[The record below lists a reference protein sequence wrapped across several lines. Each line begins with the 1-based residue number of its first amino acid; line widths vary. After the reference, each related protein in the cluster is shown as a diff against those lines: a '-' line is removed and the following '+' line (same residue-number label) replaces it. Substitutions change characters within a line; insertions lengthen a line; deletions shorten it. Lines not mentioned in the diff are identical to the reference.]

1 MAKLENLFVEK
12 AMIRIQ
18 VKSLEDQLQ
27 LFALGRDHADQRQTR
42 DVATHGE
49 TGHRH
54 TALPVLP
61 ALPVFPT
68 GLTQAVAEFH
78 HVLKNPQHVNHLV
91 VLENAVGL
99 WIQQCLHQ
107 RRLRDHHVFSRTA
120 FPQQELPKVANEA
133 GSEFSLET
141 VHSLFFLS
149 FIHFSQSPDESADVR
164 TDSGLLSIPSFQD
177 KAHRMD
183 RPLHQQSFEGVHG
196 HFSMASTDLPEDV
209 SASTLVK
216 RKVDHPENF
225 AELDEG
231 NGMFTSNCHVQAAEA
246 LEEANLDLL
255 PEVHHRFRCSV
266 RGQFQ
271 MFAPFLAHAYLLLSL
286 QLGRL
291 RSLHL
296 EESLL
301 PLVL

>member
-27 LFALGRDHADQRQTR
+27 LFALGRDHADQRQAR

-49 TGHRH
+49 THRH
-54 TALPVLP
+54 TALPARPARPVLP
-61 ALPVFPT
+61 A
-68 GLTQAVAEFH
+68 GTQAVAEFH
-78 HVLKNPQHVNHLV
+78 HVLENPHHVNHLV

-107 RRLRDHHVFSRTA
+107 TGLRDHHVFSRTA

-149 FIHFSQSPDESADVR
+149 FIHFSQSPDEGADVR
-164 TDSGLLSIPSFQD
+164 TDSGLLSIPSFHD

-183 RPLHQQSFEGVHG
+183 GPLHQQSFEGIHG
-196 HFSMASTDLPEDV
+196 HFSVASTDLAEDV

-231 NGMFTSNCHVQAAEA
+231 NGVFTSNCHVQAAEA
-246 LEEANLDLL
+246 LKEANLDLL

-271 MFAPFLAHAYLLLSL
+271 MFAPFLTHAYLLLSL
-286 QLGRL
+286 QLGCL
-291 RSLHL
+291 CSLYL